1 LTTDA
6 GVAVDIVVP
15 VYNAADDLRRCVK
28 SVIARTGSDYRLVLV
43 DDGSTDP
50 AIRSYFAE
58 LAARALP
65 QVVLQ
70 ANTQNLGFTGT
81 ANRGMREA
89 RPGTDIVL
97 LNSDTVVTTGWLD
110 ALTRCVRSDERIG
123 TATPFSNNAEI
134 CSLPRF
140 CENNPWPADRDPEL
154 MAQALRHAALPT
166 YPDLPTGVGFCL
178 YIRRALIDAIGVF
191 DPAFGRGYGEEC
203 DFCMRA
209 AAAGWRN
216 VLCEDAFVLHTGAK
230 SFGGSRAELVARHGA
245 LLLERHPQ
253 YDALVQD
260 FIAFDS
266 LRPLRELALAQ
277 HRLLAQPVPGLLHVV
292 HGQGGG
298 SDSHVRS
305 LVDALGDVHRHYV
318 LVDLGEGCSVEER
331 DRDGVRR
338 FEFSREP
345 GEPLRDFLA
354 GICARFEITLVH
366 LHNVG
371 DRVADAMATLD
382 IPYGCT
388 VHDLAMA
395 CPTVTCLDATHA
407 YCGAQTD
414 IDTCRRC
421 LAAQPEFAHIDI
433 ADWRESHR
441 RLLAGAAFVIAP
453 SQWAAATLQ
462 RYFPGVA
469 IHVVPHA
476 YAPPVPRA
484 DAVAQV
490 QAIPDDDRPVVA
502 VLGAIGPD
510 KGSRRL
516 ERLVNLTRERGLAL
530 RWVLIGYLDRQR
542 EPWQSEDGVFAMHGP
557 YDVDRLPA
565 LLDAYRVR
573 LVLFPSVC
581 PESFSFTLSE
591 AWRAGRPALVPP
603 IGALAERVAASG
615 AGYVS
620 DPAEW
625 GSDERLLDRIAALA
639 SDRHG
644 SLHRMTQRARETVL
658 PTRDAM
664 AASTLALYRQALDVA
679 PSSRAAPIATARCL
693 AALGYRPWRPPVD
706 APVTA
711 APASRNTMT
720 RVARAALRIR
730 HTAPGRLL
738 YTLAPRSWLAALKA
752 RLE

>member
-1 LTTDA
+1 M
-6 GVAVDIVVP
+6 VDIVVP
-15 VYNAADDLRRCVK
+15 VYNAADDLRRCVE
-28 SVIARTGSDYRLVLV
+28 SVIARTGGDYRLLLI
-43 DDGSTDP
+43 DDASPDP
-50 AIRSYFAE
+50 AIGRYFAD

-65 QVVLQ
+65 QVALL
-70 ANTQNLGFTGT
+70 ANSQNLGFTGT
-81 ANRGMREA
+81 ANRGMRGA
-89 RPGTDIVL
+89 RPGADVVL

-110 ALTRCVRSDERIG
+110 ALARCVHSDERIG

-140 CENNPWPADRDPEL
+140 CENNPWPADRDPEP
-154 MAQALRHAALPT
+154 MAEALRRAALPT

-245 LLLERHPQ
+245 LLLQRHPQ

-260 FIAFDS
+260 FIRADP
-266 LRPLRELALAQ
+266 LRALRELALAH
-277 HRLLAQPVPGLLHVV
+277 HRLIAQPMPGLLHVV

-305 LVDALGDVHRHYV
+305 LVEALGDALRHYV

-331 DRDGVRR
+331 DANGVRR
-338 FEFSREP
+338 FEFTRAP
-345 GEPLRDFLA
+345 DEPLHDFLA
-354 GICARFEITLVH
+354 GICARFEISLIH

-371 DRVADAMATLD
+371 DRLADAMATLD

-388 VHDLAMA
+388 VHDLGFA

-414 IDTCRRC
+414 IETCRRC
-421 LAAQPEFAHIDI
+421 LAAQPSFEHIDI
-433 ADWRESHR
+433 AAWRESHG

-453 SQWAAATLQ
+453 SQWVAATLQ
-462 RYFPGVA
+462 RYFRGTA
-469 IHVVPHA
+469 IEVIPHA
-476 YAPPVPRA
+476 YAPPAPRSDAIA
-484 DAVAQV
+484 DVQV
-490 QAIPDDDRPVVA
+490 LPDDDRPVVA

-516 ERLVNLTRERGLAL
+516 ERLVELTRARGLAL

-542 EPWQSEDGVFAMHGP
+542 EPWQSGDGIFTMHGP
-557 YDVDRLPA
+557 YDAEQLPA

-573 LVLFPSVC
+573 LVVFPSVC

-615 AGYVS
+615 GGDVLSPDAWAS
-620 DPAEW
+620 DQ
-625 GSDERLLDRIAALA
+625 RLLDRVVAMA
-639 SDRHG
+639 SDRAG
-644 SLHRMTQRARETVL
+644 SLHEAAQRARAAVL
-658 PTRDAM
+658 PAREVM
-664 AASTLALYRQALDVA
+664 AAATLALYRQALKDQPV
-679 PSSRAAPIATARCL
+679 SRTAPISIARCL
-693 AALGYRPWRPPVD
+693 TALGYHPWPPRAEVS
-706 APVTA
+706 AVPA
-711 APASRNTMT
+711 GAPAPRDAMT

-738 YTLAPRSWLAALKA
+738 YTLAPRAWLAALKD